1 VKKKRAI
8 LVIFLSCLLAL
19 AFLAFFGIRRTGIE
33 ALQSRVSQNLK
44 NGASSGQV
52 MSFLDVQQLEH
63 TRLIKAEF
71 TQLGGNQNVIEAIK
85 RNTWIGLLQKESI
98 RLVFVFN
105 ESHELVRFDL
115 YPVYTGLEIS
125 EKQQL
130 KLTGD
135 GRQRLTNRYTQ
146 YEYAD
151 AYQLYHKGLYYFYES
166 TPVATMKAREYF
178 QQAIDKDPFY
188 PQAYAGLAGTYV
200 YLSELPPQEAMPKAK
215 TAARKALELDGGLAE
230 THVSM
235 GWVSLYYDWDWVAAG
250 KHFERAI
257 ALNPNSPLAHF
268 EYANYLSA
276 LGRSNES
283 ITETQRGLD
292 LDPVSPSLHSGLAFQ
307 LYASRRFDRAIEQYR
322 KTLELDPSFPPARF
336 GLGFA
341 YAAKGM
347 YRKALAEFEKLPLDQ
362 RDVCLAYVHARMG
375 ETGQALRILDE
386 LKTRSKQ
393 SYVPA
398 SAFAMIYLGL
408 EDKDQAF
415 TWLEK
420 AYEERSFRFL
430 ASVKVDPLW
439 DPLRSDP
446 RFADLLCRLSLPQ

>member
-1 VKKKRAI
+1 MKKKRAI

-19 AFLAFFGIRRTGIE
+19 AFLAFFGIRRTRIE
-33 ALQSRVSQNLK
+33 ALQSLVSQNLK
-44 NGASSGQV
+44 NGASSGEV
-52 MSFLDVQQLEH
+52 MSFLDVQHLEH
-63 TRLIKAEF
+63 TRLSKPEF
-71 TQLGGNQNVIEAIK
+71 TQLGGNQSVIAAIK
-85 RNTWIGLLQKESI
+85 RNTWIGLPQKESI
-98 RLVFVFN
+98 HLVFVFN

-115 YPVYTGLEIS
+115 YPVYTG
-125 EKQQL
+125 KRRPN
-130 KLTGD
+130 LTGD
-135 GRQRLTNRYTQ
+135 EQQRLTNRSTK
-146 YEYAD
+146 YAYAE
-151 AYQLYHKGLYYFYES
+151 AYQLYHRGLDYFYKS
-166 TPVATMKAREYF
+166 TPETTLKAREYF
-178 QQAIDKDPFY
+178 QQGIDKDPFY

-200 YLSELPPQEAMPKAK
+200 YFSELPPKEAMPKAK
-215 TAARKALELDGGLAE
+215 AAARKALELDDGLAE

-235 GWVSLYYDWDWVAAG
+235 GWVSLYYDWDWVTAG

-257 ALNPNSPLAHF
+257 ALNPSSPLAHL

-283 ITETQRGLD
+283 LAETQRALD
-292 LDPVSPSLHSGLAFQ
+292 LDPVSPLFNSDFAWQ
-307 LYASRRFDRAIEQYR
+307 LYASRRFDGAIELYR
-322 KTLELDPSFPPARF
+322 KTLEFDPSFPPARF

-347 YRKALAEFEKLPLDQ
+347 YRKALAEFEKLPPDQ
-362 RDVCLAYVHARMG
+362 RDVRLAYVHARMG
-375 ETGQALRILDE
+375 ETSQALRILDE
-386 LKTRSKQ
+386 LKARSKQ

-439 DPLRSDP
+439 DSLRSDP
-446 RFADLLCRLSLPQ
+446 RFADLLCRLSLPL

>member
-33 ALQSRVSQNLK
+33 ALQSLVSQNLK
-44 NGASSGQV
+44 NDASSGQV
-52 MSFLDVQQLEH
+52 MSFLDVQHIEH
-63 TRLIKAEF
+63 TRLSKPEF

-85 RNTWIGLLQKESI
+85 RNTWIGLPQKESI
-98 RLVFVFN
+98 HIVFVFN

-125 EKQQL
+125 EKRRP
-130 KLTGD
+130 KLAVD
-135 GRQRLTNRYTQ
+135 EMQRLANRYTE
-146 YEYAD
+146 YEYAE
-151 AYQLYHKGLYYFYES
+151 AYQLYHRGLDYFYKS
-166 TPVATMKAREYF
+166 TPETTLKAREYS

-200 YLSELPPQEAMPKAK
+200 YANGLPPQEAMPKAK
-215 TAARKALELDGGLAE
+215 AAARKAWELDGGLAE

-235 GWVSLYYDWDWVAAG
+235 GWVSLYYDWDWVTAG

-283 ITETQRGLD
+283 ITERNA
-292 LDPVSPSLHSGLAFQ
+292 PWSSIRSPLFNSGFAWQ
-307 LYASRRFDRAIEQYR
+307 LYTSRRFDRAIEHDR
-322 KTLELDPSFPPARF
+322 KTLEFYPSFPPARF

-347 YRKALAEFEKLPLDQ
+347 YRKALAEFEKLPPDQ

-375 ETGQALRILDE
+375 ETSQALRILDE
-386 LKTRSKQ
+386 LKARSKQ

-446 RFADLLCRLSLPQ
+446 RFADLLCRFSLPQ

>member
-1 VKKKRAI
+1 MMKKRAI

-19 AFLAFFGIRRTGIE
+19 AFLAFFGIRGTRIE
-33 ALQSRVSQNLK
+33 ALQSLVSQNLK

-52 MSFLDVQQLEH
+52 MSFLEVQHLEH
-63 TRLIKAEF
+63 TRLSKPEF
-71 TQLGGNQNVIEAIK
+71 TQLGGNQSVIEAIK

-98 RLVFVFN
+98 HLVFVFN

-115 YPVYTGLEIS
+115 YPVYTG
-125 EKQQL
+125 KRRPN
-130 KLTGD
+130 LTGD
-135 GRQRLTNRYTQ
+135 EQQRLTNRYTAH
-146 YEYAD
+146 EYAE
-151 AYQLYHKGLYYFYES
+151 AYQLYHKGLYYFDKS
-166 TPVATMKAREYF
+166 TPEATMKAREYF

-200 YLSELPPQEAMPKAK
+200 YFSELPPQEAMPKAK
-215 TAARKALELDGGLAE
+215 AAARKALELDDGLAE

-235 GWVSLYYDWDWVAAG
+235 GWVSLYYDWDWVTAG

-257 ALNPNSPLAHF
+257 ALNPNSPLAHL

-283 ITETQRGLD
+283 ISETQRALD
-292 LDPVSPSLHSGLAFQ
+292 LDPVSPLFHSGLAWQ
-307 LYASRRFDRAIEQYR
+307 LYASRRFDGAIEQYR
-322 KTLELDPSFPPARF
+322 KTLEFDPTFPPARF

-347 YRKALAEFEKLPLDQ
+347 YRKALAEFEKLPPDQ
-362 RDVCLAYVHARMG
+362 RDACLAYVHARMG
-375 ETGQALRILDE
+375 ETSQALRILDE
-386 LKTRSKQ
+386 LKARSKQ

-430 ASVKVDPLW
+430 ASVEVDPLW

-446 RFADLLCRLSLPQ
+446 RFADLLCRLSLPL